1 MKKYIF
7 KRLLTALGIVL
18 FVILLNYVIIHLAP
32 GDPVRIMAGFDNP
45 SQEQM
50 DALTQKYGLDQPLYV
65 QFWKYISALF
75 RGDMGISYQYKVLH
89 GKLGKRTE
97 RNLTSIKKKRLSR

>member
-7 KRLLTALGIVL
+7 KRLLMALGIVL

-50 DALTQKYGLDQPLYV
+50 DALTQEIWLGSAAVCPVLEIHLRAV
-65 QFWKYISALF
+65 QG
-75 RGDMGISYQYKVLH
+75 RH
-89 GKLGKRTE
+89 GHFV
-97 RNLTSIKKKRLSR
+97 SI

>member
-1 MKKYIF
+1 MTAGSAGESGWQYRLPFLHISPKQGRLRAEMSEESMKKYIF

-45 SQEQM
+45 
-50 DALTQKYGLDQPLYV
+50 T
-65 QFWKYISALF
+65 
-75 RGDMGISYQYKVLH
+75 R
-89 GKLGKRTE
+89 R
-97 RNLTSIKKKRLSR
+97 SRWIL

>member
-32 GDPVRIMAGFDNP
+32 GDPARIMAGFDNP
-45 SQEQM
+45 SQEQI
-50 DALTQKYGLDQPLYV
+50 DALT
-65 QFWKYISALF
+65 
-75 RGDMGISYQYKVLH
+75 
-89 GKLGKRTE
+89 
-97 RNLTSIKKKRLSR
+97 